1 MARKLDKAPK
11 DFGICAVACAPIR
24 IKPDDTME
32 MVSQLLFGETIKI
45 LQKKGKNW
53 IKIECTNDG
62 YIGWMD
68 PKMLLLITEKQFIKC
83 KQGLAY
89 SVDLVSYL
97 INGDVNTPVLLG
109 TTLPAFD
116 GMSLQMPE
124 SKLIFNGSAIN
135 PEVQKPSTEMMVK
148 IAKKYLNAPYLWG
161 GRSPFGIDCSGFTQ
175 VLFKIW
181 GFALPR
187 DAYQQANLGELI
199 DFVELAQEGD
209 LAFFDNAEGKIT
221 HVGMVLANQEI
232 IHASGR
238 VRIDKLDHEGIFN
251 KQTKKYT
258 HHLKFIK
265 RIS

>member
-1 MARKLDKAPK
+1 M
-11 DFGICAVACAPIR
+11 
-24 IKPDDTME
+24 
-32 MVSQLLFGETIKI
+32 
-45 LQKKGKNW
+45 
-53 IKIECTNDG
+53 
-62 YIGWMD
+62 
-68 PKMLLLITEKQFIKC
+68 
-83 KQGLAY
+83 
-89 SVDLVSYL
+89 
-97 INGDVNTPVLLG
+97 
-109 TTLPAFD
+109 
-116 GMSLQMPE
+116 
-124 SKLIFNGSAIN
+124 
-135 PEVQKPSTEMMVK
+135 
-148 IAKKYLNAPYLWG
+148 G

-187 DAYQQANLGELI
+187 DAYEQATLGELI

-251 KQTKKYT
+251 RQTKKYT

-265 RIS
+265 RIQ